1 MCLLACL
8 VFAAGWRQRGG
19 LGVVRRG
26 QALMARQ
33 LSRQCGQSSDQ
44 PAEEGRARGGRA
56 HVLLLSLGVLCLVQI
71 LVRSPL

>member
-19 LGVVRRG
+19 LGVARRE

-33 LSRQCGQSSDQ
+33 LSRQLSDQ
-44 PAEEGRARGGRA
+44 PAQEE
-56 HVLLLSLGVLCLVQI
+56 
-71 LVRSPL
+71 